1 MFSSG
6 EKRLPRLM
14 ALLQQRPHG
23 KAVLQ
28 GDCEGVLRFYQSRQ
42 GVLTAAEFVN
52 VPAESPCFL
61 RIADM
66 EFPLPLCQRYGCMIF
81 LSDDF
86 SLHEVTGTRALLFD
100 GEETLLAQG
109 IIRSWDSL

>member
-1 MFSSG
+1 MFSSE

-14 ALLQQRPHG
+14 ALLRQRPHG

-52 VPAESPCFL
+52 VPAKNPCFL
-61 RIADM
+61 HIANM

-86 SLHEVTGTRALLFD
+86 SLHEVTGKRTLLFD
-100 GEETLLAQG
+100 NERLLAEG